1 MKKLLLAFLLL
12 FAMTA
17 NAEHLKFMGIPI
29 DGPISTFQTK
39 LTTKGFKFLKRED
52 DAQLYKGKFFG
63 ESVTLYVPYDTK
75 NKSVYEVRVLF
86 PDMALVPER
95 AFYDE
100 VFKSLSDKYVF
111 DAEKKQNKSY
121 YETTELRSSV
131 FFAIED
137 DKFIGIITLSEG
149 SKYNDYWT
157 VLEYSDA
164 ENLQKCLDSV
174 KNDL

>member
-1 MKKLLLAFLLL
+1 M
-12 FAMTA
+12 
-17 NAEHLKFMGIPI
+17 
-29 DGPISTFQTK
+29 
-39 LTTKGFKFLKRED
+39 
-52 DAQLYKGKFFG
+52 
-63 ESVTLYVPYDTK
+63 
-75 NKSVYEVRVLF
+75 LF

-100 VFKSLSDKYVF
+100 GFKSLSDKYVF
-111 DAEKKQNKSY
+111 DEERKQSKSY

-164 ENLQKCLDSV
+164 ENLK
-174 KNDL
+174 KMP